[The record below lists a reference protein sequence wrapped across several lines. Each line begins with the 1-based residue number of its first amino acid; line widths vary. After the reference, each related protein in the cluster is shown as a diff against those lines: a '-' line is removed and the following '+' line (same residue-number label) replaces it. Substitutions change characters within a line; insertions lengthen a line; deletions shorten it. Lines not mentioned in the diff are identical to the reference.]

1 MDATAERHP
10 GQGEGKPQ
18 ICCQL
23 DDFFCDSIE
32 EVVVDPLK
40 NPLPW
45 LWFFLPITIIVKRLA
60 LSGPF
65 LMLPLKRKPG
75 TIHTQMEY
83 RLPKLLKR

>member
-23 DDFFCDSIE
+23 EDFCCDSIE

-40 NPLPW
+40 NRLPRR
-45 LWFFLPITIIVKRLA
+45 WFFLPITIIVKRLA
-60 LSGPF
+60 LSGPLYGSF
-65 LMLPLKRKPG
+65 KRK
-75 TIHTQMEY
+75 TWHLSTQMEY